1 MRIYFLVALFMPLS
15 TIKTEL
21 SKSEEH
27 LRNEFAKL
35 QVGRANP
42 AIVEGVMVSAYG
54 SLQPLRN
61 VASVSVMD
69 AQTLSIQPWDR
80 ALIKDIDRAI
90 TEANLGLNPQNN
102 GESIMIKIPILTE
115 ERRRD
120 LVKIAK
126 KLAEDGKIAV
136 RNIRADFLKKIK
148 AEDGV
153 SEDTV
158 KSNEAELQK
167 IIDVEVKKIEEML
180 AHKETDIMKI

>member
-1 MRIYFLVALFMPLS
+1 MPLS
-15 TIKTEL
+15 NIKTEL
-21 SKSEEH
+21 AKSEEH

-42 AIVEGVMVSAYG
+42 AIVEGVMVSSYG

-80 ALIKDIDRAI
+80 SLIKDIDRAI

-102 GESIMIKIPILTE
+102 GESIMIKIPVLTE

-136 RNIRADFLKKIK
+136 RNIRADVLKKIK
-148 AEDGV
+148 ADKDTPEDMV
-153 SEDTV
+153 IQQE
-158 KSNEAELQK
+158 KELQK
-167 IIDVEVKKIEEML
+167 QIDASIKSIEMFLEKKEE
-180 AHKETDIMKI
+180 DIMKI